1 MGGNESDSSLKVS
14 MKILKE
20 KLNRSGKREVTV
32 VLEEGD
38 HLMCFRDDRYF
49 RLGGQVDEVMAGHV
63 ITESEHVV
71 WCSIEQRWV
80 T

>member
-1 MGGNESDSSLKVS
+1 MR
-14 MKILKE
+14 IIKE
-20 KLNRSGKREVTV
+20 KLNRSGKREVSV

-38 HLMCFRDDRYF
+38 YLMCFRDDRYF
-49 RLGGQVDEVMAGHV
+49 RLGGQVDEVMSGHV

>member
-1 MGGNESDSSLKVS
+1 MR
-14 MKILKE
+14 IIKE

-38 HLMCFRDDRYF
+38 KLMCFRDDRYF